1 MAATGTL
8 LRSSTWCLPM
18 PDLILVP
25 GSLLIPAAYVVFYD
39 PVSATTF
46 GRNGKTAKLD
56 QYNSDSATVFNAV
69 LSSV

>member
-1 MAATGTL
+1 
-8 LRSSTWCLPM
+8 M
-18 PDLILVP
+18 PDLILVQTRPTGLQQEANP